1 MDNLELILTKIL
13 DFGGGWKVIDVKID
27 NVNVLIDLYLEYTEL
42 SGFFPSTND
51 SYKVYDLGKPR
62 RVRHL
67 DLFQYKCFL
76 NFRIPRVKNNEGQIR
91 NINLTFIDE
100 RVCFTHL
107 FENKILEALL
117 MSKNQSK
124 TADFFDCSFDIVH
137 SIMCRGVNRGLERRK
152 LVNLEALSLDEKS
165 YSNGHNYLTILS
177 DPINKRVLD
186 VTEGRKMEDAE
197 AILAI
202 TLSPEQLNNI
212 KIVSM
217 DMWKAYMGAVAEVIP
232 HAEIIHDKFHTAK
245 YLNKAVDDVRK
256 QEVKKEEILKKS
268 KYIFLKNQNHWSEK
282 QALKFS
288 EIDAINLKTTQAWK
302 IKENFKGIYQI
313 GNKYLCIE
321 YFKEWYQNVL
331 EKDIKSMIKVADT
344 ILKHL
349 RGVINS
355 AVYELSNSVAEN
367 LNSQIQVVK
376 SVARGYANFNGYRNS
391 ILFFQGKLHMSQL

>member
-1 MDNLELILTKIL
+1 MDDLETILTKIL
-13 DFGGGWKVIDVKID
+13 DFGAGWKVTDVKID
-27 NVNVLIDLYLEYTEL
+27 SVNVLLDLYLEYTE
-42 SGFFPSTND
+42 SNGIFPGSND
-51 SYKVYDLGKPR
+51 SYKVFDLGKQR

-67 DLFQYKCFL
+67 DIFQYKCYL
-76 NFRIPRVKNNEGQIR
+76 NFRIPRIKNKEGQIR
-91 NINLTFIDE
+91 NMNLGFIDE

-107 FENKILEALL
+107 FENKVLEALL
-117 MSKNQSK
+117 MSKNQTR
-124 TADFFDCSFDIVH
+124 TADFFDCSFDIIH
-137 SIMCRGVNRGLERRK
+137 AIMRRGVSRGLGRRK

-186 VTEGRKMEDAE
+186 ITEGRKMEDAE
-197 AILAI
+197 AILVI
-202 TLSPEQLNNI
+202 TLSPAQLNNI

-217 DMWKAYMGAVAEVIP
+217 DMWKAYMGAVAEVLP

-268 KYIFLKNQNHWSEK
+268 KYIFLKNQDNWSEE

-288 EIDAINLKTTQAWK
+288 EIDAINLQTAQAWK

-313 GNKYLCIE
+313 GNKYLCLK
-321 YFKEWYQNVL
+321 YFEEWYQNVL
-331 EKDIKSMIKVADT
+331 EKNIKPMIKVADT

-355 AVYELSNSVAEN
+355 AIYELSNSIAEN

-391 ILFFQGKLHMSQL
+391 ILFFQGKLDMYQL